1 MATGDQMP
9 REDGSYAEPTRPG
22 WWLWQHGDFRY
33 AYFASRDPDGVLRHR
48 DSEFSRWDDHKIAG
62 YFPMHGALGPHDET
76 DVARLSSELAAASQR
91 AETAER
97 ERDEARRDAK
107 TWQEQAERDY
117 RARMGAEPKV
127 ITLETELS
135 RLRAELARLREADKG
150 EATERKAPPIG
161 VMPRW
166 LHEERRRKELSEA
179 VTRFRQSQTPVP
191 VEWLTE
197 WAALSGYEL
206 HLKPLGESRP

>member
-1 MATGDQMP
+1 
-9 REDGSYAEPTRPG
+9 
-22 WWLWQHGDFRY
+22 
-33 AYFASRDPDGVLRHR
+33 
-48 DSEFSRWDDHKIAG
+48 
-62 YFPMHGALGPHDET
+62 
-76 DVARLSSELAAASQR
+76 
-91 AETAER
+91 
-97 ERDEARRDAK
+97 
-107 TWQEQAERDY
+107 
-117 RARMGAEPKV
+117 
-127 ITLETELS
+127 
-135 RLRAELARLREADKG
+135 
-150 EATERKAPPIG
+150 